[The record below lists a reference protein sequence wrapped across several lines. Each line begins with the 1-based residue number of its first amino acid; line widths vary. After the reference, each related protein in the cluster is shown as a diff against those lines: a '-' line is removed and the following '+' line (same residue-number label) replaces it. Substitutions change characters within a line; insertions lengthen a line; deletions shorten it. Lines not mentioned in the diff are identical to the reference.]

1 MSQQPTAAATAAS
14 IVTDERPDP
23 NAITEAL
30 EVLLDRAERAER
42 CTADDLVAALPVN
55 VVEAAAVVHDL
66 EARGAI
72 TVEGGVLA
80 LTDEGFDLAV
90 TAVRRHRLTE
100 RLLIDVIGLDWWKVH
115 HEAERWDGIISDDV
129 EARLVD
135 LLDDPGTCPHGNPI
149 PGSRNRPD
157 QSDAVRLDEAP
168 SGPVVV
174 VRITETLEA
183 DDEALQLL
191 QGCGFVPGRHAEIK
205 ERRDGWVD
213 VAGSIRDAALPPHIS
228 SHTYVRIQ

>member
-1 MSQQPTAAATAAS
+1 M
-14 IVTDERPDP
+14 TDERPDP
-23 NAITEAL
+23 GATTEAL
-30 EVLLDRAERAER
+30 EVLLDHAERAEP
-42 CTADDLVAALPVN
+42 CTADRLVAALPVD
-55 VVEAAAVVHDL
+55 VVAAAVVVRDL
-66 EARGAI
+66 EVRGAI
-72 TVEGGVLA
+72 TVDGGVLS
-80 LTDEGFDLAV
+80 LTDAGFDLAV

-115 HEAERWDGIISDDV
+115 HEAERWDGVISDDV

-157 QSDAVRLDEAP
+157 QSDALRLDEAP
-168 SGPVVV
+168 IGPVTV

-191 QGCGFVPGRHAEIK
+191 QGCGFVPGRHAEVK
-205 ERRDGWVD
+205 EHRDGWVE
-213 VAGSIRDAALPPHIS
+213 VAGSIHDAALPPHIAG
-228 SHTYVRIQ
+228 HTYVRVQ

>member
-1 MSQQPTAAATAAS
+1 MPQHPTAATT
-14 IVTDERPDP
+14 VTDERPDP
-23 NAITEAL
+23 TAITEAL
-30 EVLLDRAERAER
+30 EVLLDRSERGER
-42 CTADDLVAALPVN
+42 CTADDLVAALPVD

-66 EARGAI
+66 EVRGAI
-72 TVEGGVLA
+72 TVDGGILT
-80 LTDEGFDLAV
+80 LTDDGFDLAV

-115 HEAERWDGIISDDV
+115 HEAERWDGVISDDV
-129 EARLVD
+129 EERLVD

-157 QSDAVRLDEAP
+157 QSDAVRLDQAP
-168 SGPVVV
+168 AGPVIV

-191 QGCGFVPGRHAEIK
+191 QGCGFVPGCHAEVK
-205 ERRDGWVD
+205 ERRDGWVE
-213 VAGSIRDAALPPHIS
+213 VAGSVRDAALPPHIVG
-228 SHTYVRIQ
+228 HTFVRVQ